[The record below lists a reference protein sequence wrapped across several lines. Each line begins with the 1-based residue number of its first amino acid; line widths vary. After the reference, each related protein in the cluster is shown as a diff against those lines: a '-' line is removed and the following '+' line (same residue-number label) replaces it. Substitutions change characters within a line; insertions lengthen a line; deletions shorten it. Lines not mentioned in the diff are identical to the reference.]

1 MTSSGGYPLGADQD
15 PRAPWK
21 EKDVYVD
28 ATVSIT
34 YHKTVR
40 VKLNEH
46 FDTPDLYDA
55 VQNEVW
61 DDIKSLSDNGWHED
75 EFVVIEERT

>member
-15 PRAPWK
+15 PRAPWR
-21 EKDVYVD
+21 EKDIYVD

-55 VQNEVW
+55 VQNKVW
-61 DDIKSLSDNGWHED
+61 DDLNMLADNEWYED